1 MTSKVKINP
10 LPPIEV
16 LEARY
21 RLVDHIEGIVARDY
35 KILPNSRRGT
45 KDGAMVGSATN
56 KEGRRQAEVTW
67 YEDGEHKYVRV
78 QVSRIVYRMAHGPFD
93 ESLYVDHIDGD
104 PSNNHPTN
112 LRTCT
117 HRENLL
123 NVSAKANKAD
133 GLPKGISKYGDQ
145 FAVKVSIGEGE
156 PGIVL
161 FENIRSATRY
171 ADQIRKRYHGEFAR
185 SE

>member
-10 LPPIEV
+10 LPPIEI

-35 KILPNSRRGT
+35 MVNPGKSRRGT
-45 KDGAMVGSATN
+45 KDGDMVGSVTN
-56 KEGRRQAEVTW
+56 KQGRRQAEVTW
-67 YEDGEHKYVRV
+67 LEDGEYRCVRV

-104 PSNNHPTN
+104 PSNNSPSN

-117 HRENLL
+117 AQENMR
-123 NVSAKANKAD
+123 NAKRRDNKAD
-133 GLPKGISKYGDQ
+133 GLPKGISKYGKQ
-145 FAVKVSIGEGE
+145 FAVKLSIG
-156 PGIVL
+156 PDKGIVL
-161 FENIRSATRY
+161 FESVRAATQY

-185 SE
+185 N

>member
-35 KILPNSRRGT
+35 IVNPGKSKRGT
-45 KDGAMVGSATN
+45 KDGDQVGSLTN
-56 KEGRRQAEVTW
+56 KQGRRQAEVTW
-67 YEDGEHKYVRV
+67 LEDGEYRCVRV

-104 PSNNHPTN
+104 PSNNHPSN

-117 HRENLL
+117 AQENMR
-123 NVSAKANKAD
+123 NAKRRDTKTDA
-133 GLPKGISKYGDQ
+133 LPKGIRKVGDEYHV
-145 FAVKVSIGEGE
+145 FIDIGNGKG
-156 PGIVL
+156 PVP
-161 FENIRSATRY
+161 FQNIRAASQYAT
-171 ADQIRKRYHGEFAR
+171 QIRNRYHGEFAR
-185 SE
+185 D